1 MFSSLGNEPT
11 RSKYE
16 LIGRETGVSCLV
28 ERLYTIMEA
37 NRDSQSLFL
46 IS

>member
-11 RSKYE
+11 RSTYE
-16 LIGRETGVSCLV
+16 LIGRETGVSSLV